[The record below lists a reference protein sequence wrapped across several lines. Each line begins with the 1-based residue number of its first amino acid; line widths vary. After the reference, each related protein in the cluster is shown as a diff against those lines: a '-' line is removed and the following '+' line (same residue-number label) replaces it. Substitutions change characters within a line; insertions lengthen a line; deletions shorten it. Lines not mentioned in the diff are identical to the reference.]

1 METTTP
7 QEEVREESSSQAE
20 EAFLFNER
28 TTLKSNTILIKG
40 DEVGFDGYKLA
51 RRRLENLIKSTGK
64 QSFSSLKRA
73 VELYLLALPL
83 TVQGRSLRSY
93 FKGFKRSMIDEI
105 IESYDPAS
113 PGSSTRIY
121 ELDED
126 VDDNLS
132 DDLISIWQKDI
143 EFLSTVRTPHRF
155 NKILRRICAKHFL
168 SSETRNRIA
177 LRNILQLT
185 WKEESS
191 ITDFIKT
198 FEKLLQKCNEVELF
212 QNTKDQM
219 ILFQTKILQQRSKN
233 NAVFNLVNHLDRSKP
248 ELLMDYMTEFQQ
260 GILQNNPS
268 GLIPFDVS
276 FQSVAATS
284 TNSAGKKRSSNVCG
298 HCGETKS
305 HSKEQCPAIGYK
317 CKLCAKMNH
326 YEKICSTNPKSPFY
340 RQRSFRKSA
349 ANTSTSQQRSFDPFS
364 VANLLSTSLP
374 ENFARLGSCSDVF
387 IFKDKRFFR
396 KLNPD
401 STTLQQTVDSTHS
414 AGSGIACFSFREAPT
429 MKFEVNALYIPE
441 SAFNILCN
449 FDLETRNIKVQ
460 HGPKPFITLPNGK
473 RFNATLFGKKTFVEI
488 LPLGSAS
495 LATLDPSIW
504 HRRLMHVGSD
514 KLRKLNLTKKT
525 YKTDGCQTC
534 IQAKA
539 VQRQVKNLDPNK
551 KHVPVNVG
559 DTLVMDLLIPSKA
572 KTKQINGIIAV
583 TVLVDA
589 KSRLVET
596 IPLRSTT
603 ADYVT
608 KAFFRGVSN
617 LQILPKLLVTDRQP
631 AFTSSTFVNTL
642 STRNI
647 RIKFVPRER
656 HDVFNGIAERTIGVL
671 KTMSRA
677 GLINA
682 KLDDSSWCYAVNY
695 AAFIKNRCP
704 HSSLNDEIPFE
715 KFYNKES
722 RVTNL
727 KIFGSLCHAL
737 KAKTQRSKF
746 QEQTNAG
753 LFLGFQPHASHETA
767 IIYNLESGKVIHVN
781 LTDVWFQEFST
792 HQEFSKNQKLSFG
805 EAKFLLNCENSESD
819 DDEKN
824 LNQNRSVQK
833 PSNEQI
839 RENFMELEHDDH
851 SGHSDAE
858 VDTSQNEQQND
869 HEETIPNSGEATNQK
884 NSYKQT
890 LLAKPR
896 TKTVTTRSG
905 RKATM
910 LDLRK
915 AAAFTVETTED
926 GTYKIKPK
934 TLGEKKRLQ
943 QKIIEA
949 KLKNLPNVY
958 KDIKDH
964 PEEKLY
970 LEAVRKEINALETRG
985 VMKLVPRSTLP
996 QDVFIGKCTMLVKKK
1011 RNGKHKARCVYNDFE
1026 IDQTKYINGL
1036 LKKFKHLVATP
1047 KDTPLP
1053 ATFKPLVDPEHKS
1066 NTKFPY
1072 RQILGSLIYLR
1083 LTRLDLLF
1091 ALHALSRFTENV
1103 TEEAIKAI
1111 KNTLGYLQQTRNLKR
1126 RFFKG
1131 AGNVQTKLIAFCDA
1145 EWAANKLNRKSVSGN
1160 LIYLGQS
1167 LVSGKSKAQS
1177 VVATS
1182 AASAELMEIHS
1193 TAKQLQGIA
1202 GLCKDLHC
1210 ELDSSPVILTDSET
1224 CVNTLEKP
1232 VTAKQKHLSVQIH
1245 FLKDLIREKKL
1256 KVFYVKR
1263 DFNVADL
1270 QTKQPTK
1277 VDFKKLWKQANDK
1290 LYYKHVKV

>member
-7 QEEVREESSSQAE
+7 HEEVREESSSQAE
-20 EAFLFNER
+20 EAFILEE
-28 TTLKSNTILIKG
+28 TTLKSKTIFILG
-40 DEVGFDGYKLA
+40 DKVGFDSYKLA
-51 RRRLENLIKSTGK
+51 RKRLENLIKSTGK
-64 QSFSSLKRA
+64 HSFSSLKRA

-83 TVQGRSLRSY
+83 IVQGRSLRSY

-143 EFLSTVRTPHRF
+143 EFLSTVRTPHHS
-155 NKILRRICAKHFL
+155 NNVLRRTGAKHFL
-168 SSETRNRIA
+168 PSETRNRVA
-177 LRNILQLT
+177 FRNLLQLT

-212 QNTKDQM
+212 QNIKDQM
-219 ILFQTKILQQRSKN
+219 ILFQTKILLQRSKN

-305 HSKEQCPAIGYK
+305 HSKEQCPAIGYM
-317 CKLCAKMNH
+317 CKLCSKMNH

-349 ANTSTSQQRSFDPFS
+349 AITSTSQQSSFDPFS
-364 VANLLSTSLP
+364 LARSLSTSLP
-374 ENFARLGSCSDVF
+374 ENFAGLDSCSDVF

-401 STTLQQTVDSTHS
+401 STTLQQTVDSTYS

-473 RFNATLFGKKTFVEI
+473 KFNATLFGKKTFVEI

-495 LATLDPSIW
+495 LTTSDPSIW

-525 YKTDGCQTC
+525 YKTDDCQTC

-539 VQRQVKNLDPNK
+539 VQRLVKNLDPNK

-559 DTLVMDLLIPSKA
+559 DTMVMDLLIPSKA
-572 KTKQINGIIAV
+572 KRKQINGIIAV
-583 TVLVDA
+583 MVLVDA

-596 IPLRSTT
+596 IPLRSST

-608 KAFFRGVSN
+608 KAFLRGISN
-617 LQILPKLLVTDRQP
+617 LQISPKLLVTDRQP
-631 AFTSSTFVNTL
+631 AFISSTFVNTL

-647 RIKFVPRER
+647 KIKFVPRER

-682 KLDDSSWCYAVNY
+682 KLDDSFWCYTVNY

-704 HSSLNDEIPFE
+704 QSSLNDEIPFE

-727 KIFGSLCHAL
+727 KIFGSLCHTL

-819 DDEKN
+819 DDEENFYQNRIDTYIETAPSPENKENQEFRNCQKSQNFEPQHENSSN
-824 LNQNRSVQK
+824 LNDDENYTENIHKSVQK

-839 RENFMELEHDDH
+839 REIFMDLEHDDH
-851 SGHSDAE
+851 SGHSDVE

-869 HEETIPNSGEATNQK
+869 NEEAVPNSGEATNQK

-915 AAAFTVETTED
+915 AVAFTVETTED
-926 GTYKIKPK
+926 GTYKLKPK

-1011 RNGKHKARCVYNDFE
+1011 RNGKHKARCVYNGRKQRYKITTHRSSPTLNAERVNISKNSKGDFE

-1111 KNTLGYLQQTRNLKR
+1111 KNTLGYLQQTKNLKR

-1131 AGNVQTKLIAFCDA
+1131 TGNVQTKLIAFCDA

-1160 LIYLGQS
+1160 LFYLGQS
-1167 LVSGKSKAQS
+1167 LVSGKSKHKA
-1177 VVATS
+1177 
-1182 AASAELMEIHS
+1182 L
-1193 TAKQLQGIA
+1193 
-1202 GLCKDLHC
+1202 
-1210 ELDSSPVILTDSET
+1210 
-1224 CVNTLEKP
+1224 
-1232 VTAKQKHLSVQIH
+1232 
-1245 FLKDLIREKKL
+1245 
-1256 KVFYVKR
+1256 
-1263 DFNVADL
+1263 
-1270 QTKQPTK
+1270 
-1277 VDFKKLWKQANDK
+1277 
-1290 LYYKHVKV
+1290 